1 MKRILLIWSLL
12 LAPGITLGAP
22 FEDDPTNFYV
32 SGAGANEALEIVN
45 EIICFM
51 NNTRGEEFVNDGPF
65 KATIYA
71 DDCVVTSEDSASADS
86 AKPQTS
92 DATSSSDTAETAEQK
107 LASTAILNVTR
118 ADDEAPVLITGW
130 FELNQEEEVD
140 GGQVVS
146 QKIDVYMDM
155 VQRAGVSDES
165 PRGLWTMR
173 FSLEAAEDLVFGPDY
188 TLPKGT
194 PLGIGY
200 IDANGTALRFKEIG
214 ANSTG
219 NLIANFSD
227 NGDVEGIF
235 QDTYFSEEDGQITP
249 VFVLNSFGIDEANK
263 VYCSQFL
270 SANLIEFNFVDGSR
284 YEPVR
289 TAYEPTGEEVQ
300 WDGGRLTEDE
310 TCYSTDA
317 AKAYRHVWRYGVY
330 DADGERFQLS
340 NQAFPLKAKINEG
353 LENEQEVF
361 AYAGYWGVN
370 VDPNS
375 IDLVDD
381 TLTFEKENFAGDAGA
396 QAPTFTLKTKN
407 LRLEKRSKEY
417 VSLNSLSGMS
427 LGVNMSNDTYWSTEL
442 ASVNPALTD
451 NSEYDEYEGSFDA
464 QTQTFTFTEGVSF
477 SPFYEKEAL
486 ATPFS
491 FTVAEWLAKMKKVI
505 GAGEDWEFTEYRTL
519 FVFSHDT
526 DQSYTINV
534 NSFNNPAD
542 GSAPESED
550 DTSHGVGSQVREI
563 VRDLT
568 EIAGG
573 LKCLMDCPQATLLQA
588 TFTDAL
594 DKIEQAQ
601 GGIISS
607 ASPSPYSLAGP
618 VVTEAKTVTINF
630 CDEGVDEPEC
640 QVERTYEVG
649 DWVDGLLDEEI
660 TDYALVD
667 GVIQQDGKVLQTGI
681 DAQIRALMAD
691 GTIDN
696 PYDFFQGPYF
706 ETLDNGGTR
715 KNNISWGVRSG
726 PLVLASDLPKLECTK
741 NQDTGK
747 YEGDT
752 PPEFT
757 EAQAAQTR
765 YCVDGLWNDKVATTY
780 EIVVETQPVFEI
792 FDSGGNP
799 VAFDPP
805 KMLYFSVPD
814 EEAYGEDAGKNLRLE
829 NSGFGQLYGI
839 PGEVV
844 NINTGEKLGQYF
856 DGEWKDFY
864 RYFSRFLIPA
874 GGELT
879 DKVSGLTYK
888 VKPLNGEEYLS
899 LAPESKGSLTYTS
912 GAEELIADDLMID
925 VGPNGGT
932 NFIGERPAASEII
945 NAGEPS
951 VIHGEILFDPSPS
964 TP

>member
-1 MKRILLIWSLL
+1 MKKSLL
-12 LAPGITLGAP
+12 GALLLVPSISLGTA

-51 NNTRGEEFVNDGPF
+51 NNTRAEEFVNDGFF
-65 KATIYA
+65 KATIYS
-71 DDCVVTSEDSASADS
+71 DDCAVISESSASAES
-86 AKPQTS
+86 ATPQSS
-92 DATSSSDTAETAEQK
+92 DATSSSDAAETAEQK

-118 ADDEAPVLITGW
+118 ADEESPVLLTGW
-130 FELNQEEEVD
+130 FELNQEEEID
-140 GGQVVS
+140 GGQVVAH
-146 QKIDVYMDM
+146 KIAVYMDM
-155 VQRAGVSDES
+155 VQQAGVSEES
-165 PRGLWTMR
+165 PRGIWAMR
-173 FSLEAAEDLVFGPDY
+173 YSLEASEDLVFGPDY

-200 IDANGTALRFKEIG
+200 IDSAGTALRFKEIG

-227 NGDVEGIF
+227 NGDVEGVF
-235 QDTYFSEEDGQITP
+235 QDTYYLEEGGLITP

-263 VYCSQFL
+263 IYCSRFL
-270 SANLIEFNFVDGSR
+270 SAKLIDFNFVDGAR

-289 TAYEPTGEEVQ
+289 TPYEPTGEEVQ

-310 TCYSTDA
+310 TCYSTDVT
-317 AKAYRHVWRYGVY
+317 KAYRHVWRYGVY
-330 DADGERFQLS
+330 DADGERYELS

-353 LENEQEVF
+353 TEDEQEVF
-361 AYAGYWGVN
+361 AYAGYWGVHVN
-370 VDPNS
+370 SNS
-375 IDLVDD
+375 IGLVDD
-381 TLTFEKENFAGDAGA
+381 ALTFEQENFASDVDA

-407 LRLEKRSKEY
+407 LRLEKRYKQY
-417 VSLNSLSGMS
+417 VSLNSLSGMT
-427 LGVNMSNDTYWSTEL
+427 LGVHKSNDTYWATEL
-442 ASVNPALTD
+442 ANLAPALTD
-451 NSEYDEYEGSFDA
+451 DSEYDEYEGSFDA
-464 QTQTFTFTEGVSF
+464 ETQTFTFTAGVTF
-477 SPFYEKEAL
+477 SPFYDKEEL
-486 ATPFS
+486 AASFS
-491 FTVAEWLAKMKKVI
+491 FTVADWLANMKKVI
-505 GAGEDWEFTEYRTL
+505 GAGEDWEFTEYATL
-519 FVFSHDT
+519 WVFSHDT
-526 DQSYTINV
+526 NQGYAIWANAM
-534 NSFNNPAD
+534 NNPTD

-550 DTSHGVGSQVREI
+550 DTSNGVASEVTEI

-601 GGIISS
+601 GGDISS

-618 VVTEAKTVTINF
+618 VVTKAKTVTLNY
-630 CDEGVDEPEC
+630 CDEGVDEPGC
-640 QVERTYEVG
+640 RVERTYQVG
-649 DWVDGLLDEEI
+649 DWVDGLLEEEI
-660 TDYALVD
+660 SDYALVD
-667 GVIQQDGKVLQTGI
+667 GVIQQDGKVIQTGI
-681 DAQIRALMAD
+681 DAQIRTLMAD

-757 EAQAAQTR
+757 ETQAAQTR
-765 YCVDGLWNDKVATTY
+765 YCVDGLWGDKVETTY
-780 EIVVETQPVFEI
+780 QIVVEPQPVFEI

-814 EEAYGEDAGKNLRLE
+814 EAAYGEDAGKNLRLE
-829 NSGFGQLYGI
+829 YSGFGQLYGI

-844 NINTGEKLGQYF
+844 DINTGEKLGQYF

-864 RYFSRFLIPA
+864 RYLSRFLIPE

-879 DKVSGLTYK
+879 ENVSGLRYK

-912 GAEELIADDLMID
+912 SAADLIEDDLMID
-925 VGPNGGT
+925 VGPNGGE
-932 NFIGERPAASEII
+932 NFIGEKPVDDDII
-945 NAGEPS
+945 NGGEPS
-951 VIHGEILFDPSPS
+951 VVHGEIIFDPSPS
-964 TP
+964 AP

>member
-1 MKRILLIWSLL
+1 MKRILLWALL
-12 LAPGITLGAP
+12 LVPGISLGTA
-22 FEDDPTNFYV
+22 FEDDPTSFYV

-51 NNTRGEEFVNDGPF
+51 NNTRGEEFVNDGFF

-71 DDCVVTSEDSASADS
+71 DDCTVTSESSASAES
-86 AKPQTS
+86 AKPKSS

-107 LASTAILNVTR
+107 IASTAILNVTR
-118 ADDEAPVLITGW
+118 ADEESPVLITGW
-130 FELNQEEEVD
+130 FELNQEEEID
-140 GGQVVS
+140 QGQVFS
-146 QKIDVYMDM
+146 QKIIVYMDM
-155 VQRAGVSDES
+155 VQRSGVSEES
-165 PRGLWTMR
+165 PRGIWAMR
-173 FSLEAAEDLVFGPDY
+173 YSLEAGEDLVFGPDY
-188 TLPKGT
+188 ILPKGT

-200 IDANGTALRFKEIG
+200 IDSAGTALRFKEIG

-235 QDTYFSEEDGQITP
+235 QDTYYLEEDGLITP

-263 VYCSQFL
+263 VYCSQYL
-270 SANLIEFNFVDGSR
+270 SANLIDFNFVDGAR

-289 TAYEPTGEEVQ
+289 TPYEPTGEEVQ

-310 TCYSTDA
+310 TCYSTDVT
-317 AKAYRHVWRYGVY
+317 KAYRHVWRYGVY
-330 DADGERFQLS
+330 DADGERYQLS

-361 AYAGYWGVN
+361 AYAGYWGVHVN
-370 VDPNS
+370 SNS

-381 TLTFEKENFAGDAGA
+381 TLTFEQENFAGDADA

-417 VSLNSLSGMS
+417 VSLNSLSGIT

-442 ASVNPALTD
+442 ANVDPALAD
-451 NSEYDEYEGSFDA
+451 NSEYEEYEGSFDA
-464 QTQTFTFTEGVSF
+464 ETQTFTFTEGVTF
-477 SPFYEKEAL
+477 YPFYDKETL

-491 FTVAEWLAKMKKVI
+491 FTVADWLTNMKKVV
-505 GAGEDWEFTEYRTL
+505 GAGEDWEFTEYATL
-519 FVFSHDT
+519 HVYSHDT
-526 DQSYTINV
+526 QQGYAIDV
-534 NSFNNPAD
+534 NAFNNPTD
-542 GSAPESED
+542 GSAPDSEE
-550 DTSHGVGSQVREI
+550 DTSHGVGSEVTEV

-573 LKCLMDCPQATLLQA
+573 LKCLIDCPQATLLKA

-594 DKIEQAQ
+594 DKIAQAQ
-601 GGIISS
+601 GGEIAS
-607 ASPSPYSLAGP
+607 ASPSPYSAAGP
-618 VVTEAKTVTINF
+618 LVTEAKTVTINY
-630 CDEGVDEPEC
+630 CGEGVDDPGC
-640 QVERTYEVG
+640 QVERTYDVG
-649 DWVDGLLDEEI
+649 EWVDGLLAEEI
-660 TDYALVD
+660 TEYTLVD
-667 GVIQQDGKVLQTGI
+667 GVIQEDGEVLQTGV
-681 DAQIRALMAD
+681 DARIRELMAD
-691 GTIDN
+691 DTIDD
-696 PYDFFQGPYF
+696 PYKYFQGAYF
-706 ETLDNGGTR
+706 ETLDNGGTFR
-715 KNNISWGVRSG
+715 NDIAYGVRSG

-741 NQDTGK
+741 NQDTGE

-757 EAQAAQTR
+757 EAQATQTR
-765 YCVDGLWNDKVATTY
+765 YCASGLWNDKVATTY
-780 EIVVETQPVFEI
+780 QIAVETQPAFEI

-814 EEAYGEDAGKNLRLE
+814 EAAYGEDAGKNLRLE
-829 NSGFGQLYGI
+829 YSGFGQLYGI

-864 RYFSRFLIPA
+864 RYLSRFLIPE

-879 DKVSGLTYK
+879 DNVSGLSYK

-899 LAPESKGSLTYTS
+899 LAPESKGNLTYAS
-912 GAEELIADDLMID
+912 DAADLIADDLMID
-925 VGPNGGT
+925 VGPNGGE
-932 NFIGERPAASEII
+932 NSIGEKPADSQII
-945 NAGEPS
+945 NGGEPS
-951 VIHGEILFDPSPS
+951 VVHGEILFDPTPS